1 MRARVGERARGKRLA
16 FVLRHRPDSVGLALD
31 PEAVPRLEALAAGLG
46 VESRPELLEVVE
58 TGDDKG
64 RFALSVDGLRVR
76 ACQGHSVAVDL
87 GLVACEPPAQLS
99 HGTVARNLAAIGV
112 EGLRPMG
119 RTHVHLS
126 VDEETARR
134 VGARRGEPCVLRVDS
149 GAMAREGFTF
159 HRSDNWVWLTDAV
172 PPRFLTGPPADSARV
187 SS

>member
-31 PEAVPRLEALAAGLG
+31 PEGFLMVEALAAGLG
-46 VESRPELLEVVE
+46 WSSAELLEVVE
-58 TGDDKG
+58 TDDKG

-87 GLVACEPPAQLS
+87 GLVACEPPAQLF

-159 HRSDNWVWLTDAV
+159 HRSDNGVWLTDAV
-172 PPRFLTGPPADSARV
+172 PPRFLTGPPADPRG
-187 SS
+187 